1 VNTVYV
7 ARDLIDA
14 ELVRQLLAQHGIES
28 VIRSSFTW
36 LATTP
41 FPTVAVVRAE
51 DAERAAELIRGRS

>member
-41 FPTVAVVRAE
+41 FPTVAVVNAE
-51 DAERAAELIRGRS
+51 DAERAAKLISMRD